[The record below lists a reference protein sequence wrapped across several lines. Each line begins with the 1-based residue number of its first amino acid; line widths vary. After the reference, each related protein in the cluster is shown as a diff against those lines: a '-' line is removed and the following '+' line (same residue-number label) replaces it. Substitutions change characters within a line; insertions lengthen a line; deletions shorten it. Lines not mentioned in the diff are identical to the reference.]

1 MNSTRIAAAAA
12 RLIAARLEGRLVSLA
27 EVALESRAEAYAVQD
42 AVLREIGPVG
52 GWKVGA
58 KGPTVEP
65 ACAPMPA
72 SGLFATPARLAGTSW
87 RLRGIETEIAVRL
100 DRDLP
105 SRATPYSRD
114 EVLAAIG
121 AVLPVIEVVETR
133 LEEFPGGAPGC
144 VLADLN
150 SHGALVLEAALPLAP
165 GMLNYLDDGSLL
177 RVRQSFNGK
186 EVAQTQG
193 GNPAVNL
200 LRLVVWLANHC
211 ARRGQALV
219 AGQIVTTGSCTGM
232 LFAPAGAGVRGEI
245 DGVGAV
251 EVQFQD

>member
-1 MNSTRIAAAAA
+1 MDATRIAAAAA
-12 RLIAARLEGRLVSLA
+12 RLIAARREGCLVSLA
-27 EVALESRAEAYAVQD
+27 DVAPANRAEAYAVQD
-42 AVLREIGPVG
+42 AVLAEIGPVG

-58 KGPTVEP
+58 KGPALEP

-72 SGLFATPARLAGTSW
+72 SGLFAAPARLAGASW

-100 DRDLP
+100 GRDLP
-105 SRATPYSRD
+105 SRIAPYSRD
-114 EVLAAIG
+114 DVLTAIG

-133 LEEFPGGAPGC
+133 LVEFPGGAPDC
-144 VLADLN
+144 LLADLN
-150 SHGALVLEAALPLAP
+150 SHGALVLGKELPLSP
-165 GMLNYLDDGSLL
+165 GVLDGSRL
-177 RVRQSFNGK
+177 RVRQSFNSK

-193 GNPAVNL
+193 GNPAVDL
-200 LRLVVWLANHC
+200 LRLLTWLANHC
-211 ARRGQALV
+211 AQRGKPLQ
-219 AGQIVTTGSCTGM
+219 AGQVVTTGSCTGM